1 METRANHV
9 LIGAFTVA
17 ILVLGFLFVLWIGK
31 LRIAREWDYYDIVFN
46 EAVTGLT
53 VGGAV
58 QFNGIQ
64 VGEVRKLSLA
74 PKDPSQV
81 IVRIRVGGGTPV
93 KSDTRAKLTFT
104 GLTGVSVI
112 QLTGGSQQSPMLR
125 AENGDEVPRIV
136 ADESALQKL
145 LASSEDIIGVVNDM
159 LRQLSR
165 LLNQENLDKV
175 AETIDHVEKLTGSFS
190 KHEGDIDSMI
200 ADLSE
205 ASKSLKVTLQ
215 QSQQVMARLDTL
227 AKSGNDVLNNEAKAA
242 MATARASLESARRLT
257 DNANAMIEQNRGA
270 VSQFSNQGLA
280 QVGPAV
286 TELRAAIRNLRD
298 LSDQLKEDPQSLLRG
313 KKEQAKEHEAR

>member
-17 ILVLGFLFVLWIGK
+17 IVALAFLFVLWIGK
-31 LRIAREWDYYDIVFN
+31 LRIAREWDYYEIVFN

-58 QFNGIQ
+58 QYNGIQ
-64 VGEVRKLSLA
+64 VGEVRKLSL
-74 PKDPSQV
+74 PPDNPSQV
-81 IVRIRVGGGTPV
+81 IALVRVGGNTPV
-93 KSDTRAKLTFT
+93 KSDTHAKLTFT

-112 QLTGGSQQSPMLR
+112 QLSGGTPGAPKLAS
-125 AENGDEVPRIV
+125 ENGRDLPRIV

-145 LASSEDIIGVVNDM
+145 LASGEDIVAVVNDM

-175 AETIDHVEKLTGSFS
+175 AATIDHVEKLTASVS
-190 KHEGDIDSMI
+190 KHDGDIDRMI
-200 ADLSE
+200 ADLTE

-215 QSQQVMARLDTL
+215 RSEQVMAQLDTFTRT
-227 AKSGNDVLNNEAKAA
+227 GNQMLNNEAKQA
-242 MATARASLESARRLT
+242 MAAARASLESARKFT
-257 DNANAMIEQNRGA
+257 DAATAMIEQNQGA
-270 VSQFSNQGLA
+270 VAQFSNQGLQ

-286 TELRAAIRNLRD
+286 TELRAAVRNLRD
-298 LSDQLKEDPQSLLRG
+298 LSDQLKEDPQSLLKG
-313 KKEQAKEHEAR
+313 KKEQAKEHTDE

>member
-1 METRANHV
+1 METRASHV

-17 ILVLGFLFVLWIGK
+17 ILVFAFLFVLWIGK
-31 LRIAREWDYYDIVFN
+31 LKIAREWDYYEIVFK

-58 QFNGIQ
+58 QYNGIQ

-74 PKDPSQV
+74 PNNPSEV
-81 IVRIRVGGGTPV
+81 IALVRVAGSTPV
-93 KSDTRAKLTFT
+93 KTDTKAKLSFT

-112 QLTGGSQQSPMLR
+112 QLTGGSAHAPML
-125 AENGDEVPRIV
+125 APENGNELPRIV

-145 LASSEDIIGVVNDM
+145 MTSSEDIIVLVNDM

-165 LLNQENLDKV
+165 LLDQENLDKV
-175 AETIDHVEKLTGSFS
+175 AATVDHVEKLTASLS
-190 KHEGDIDSMI
+190 KHDGDIDRMI

-205 ASKSLKVTLQ
+205 ASKSLKVTLER
-215 QSQQVMARLDTL
+215 SEKVMARLDTL
-227 AKSGNDVLNNEAKAA
+227 AQSGNEMLNNETKAA

-270 VSQFSNQGLA
+270 VAQFSNQGLA

>member
-74 PKDPSQV
+74 PNDPSQV
-81 IVRIRVGGGTPV
+81 IVRVRVGGGTPV
-93 KSDTRAKLTFT
+93 KTDTKAKLTFT

-112 QLTGGSQQSPMLR
+112 QLTGGSQQAPMLTAR
-125 AENGDEVPRIV
+125 NGDEVPRFV
-136 ADESALQKL
+136 ADESGLQKL
-145 LASSEDIIGVVNDM
+145 LASSEDIVGVVNDM

-165 LLNQENLDKV
+165 LLNQENLDKI
-175 AETIDHVEKLTGSFS
+175 AATIDHVEKVTGSLS
-190 KHEGDIDSMI
+190 KHDADIDQMI
-200 ADLSE
+200 A
-205 ASKSLKVTLQ
+205 SLKLTLER
-215 QSQQVMARLDTL
+215 SQQVMVRLDAL
-227 AKSGNDVLNNEAKAA
+227 AKSGNEVLNDDAKQSLAS
-242 MATARASLESARRLT
+242 ARASLEAVKRFT

-270 VSQFSNQGLA
+270 VAQFSNQGLS

-286 TELRAAIRNLRD
+286 TELRAAVRNLRD
-298 LSDQLKEDPQSLLRG
+298 LSDQLKDDPQSLLRG
-313 KKEQAKEHEAR
+313 KKEQVKEHEDK